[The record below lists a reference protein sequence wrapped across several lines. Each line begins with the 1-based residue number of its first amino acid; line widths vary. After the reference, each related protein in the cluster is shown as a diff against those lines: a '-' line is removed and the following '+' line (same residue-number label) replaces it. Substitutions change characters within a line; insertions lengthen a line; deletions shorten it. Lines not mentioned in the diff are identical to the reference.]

1 MIQVRN
7 SKHRSFLAAWVL
19 AATLLAST
27 LAGCNEA
34 ASPASVGTTT
44 VLTIVKGTQ
53 TSTYTMSSL
62 KAIGATTGWAGQMS
76 STGTITGPSEYKGVA
91 MTELLK
97 AVGGITEN
105 DAVRVSAKD
114 GYAMTLS
121 YNQVTQGSGFPILD
135 GTTGKEVASTS
146 KPVVFVAYE
155 EAGKPLDDT
164 VGPLRL
170 GIMTSKTQVTDGH
183 WWVKWTQKIE
193 VVPTVKAWSLQLEG
207 AINESI
213 DQATFE
219 SCSAIGCHGV
229 KWTDDQNRVWEGVP
243 LWYFAGRVDDA
254 SDTHKGDAFSDAVA
268 DKGYAVHVRASDGTV
283 QEFTAAQVK
292 RNNALIVAYKRDGSP
307 LPDNQWPLRLV
318 GSTLQKSQM
327 VGQITKIKLEL
338 SAGGSTATVAPTTA
352 PTAAPTTTPSSAAGP
367 TVLTVVNGTKTVEY
381 SLAALQKFQ
390 PYSGNGGT
398 KNKTGVITGP
408 FTYVGVPLLV
418 VVNAAGGASSVLTAD
433 QSVKVTASDG
443 FSKTLTYDQ
452 IVNGTVTTYDT
463 TGAAATPTSKPVIA
477 LVYSVGGAPLDSA
490 NGPVSL
496 GILCVDKLVSDGS
509 AWVKIVTKIEV
520 ISNK

>member
-1 MIQVRN
+1 MIVGLNR
-7 SKHRSFLAAWVL
+7 RIGALLAAAML
-19 AATLLAST
+19 AVMLLAST

-34 ASPASVGTTT
+34 ASPASVGTAT

-53 TSTYTMSSL
+53 TSTYTMSAL
-62 KAIGATTGWAGQMS
+62 KAITATAGWAGQMS
-76 STGTITGPSEYKGVA
+76 STGTITGPNEYKGVA

-121 YNQVTQGSGFPILD
+121 YNQVTQGSGFPVLD
-135 GTTGKEVASTS
+135 STTGKEVAATN

-155 EAGKPLDDT
+155 QDSKPLDDT

-207 AINESI
+207 AINETI

-254 SDTHKGDAFSDAVA
+254 ADTHKGDAFSDAVA
-268 DKGYAVHVRASDGTV
+268 DKGYAVHVRASDGAV

-307 LPDNQWPLRLV
+307 LPDNQWPSETR
-318 GSTLQKSQM
+318 
-327 VGQITKIKLEL
+327 GQHPAEVSNDRPDHQDKAGIIP
-338 SAGGSTATVAPTTA
+338 GGSTATAHADHA
-352 PTAAPTTTPSSAAGP
+352 PTARLPPQPRARPPVRPSLRSSTAPRPWNIRWRRCRSFN
-367 TVLTVVNGTKTVEY
+367 LHR
-381 SLAALQKFQ
+381 
-390 PYSGNGGT
+390 
-398 KNKTGVITGP
+398 
-408 FTYVGVPLLV
+408 
-418 VVNAAGGASSVLTAD
+418 
-433 QSVKVTASDG
+433 
-443 FSKTLTYDQ
+443 
-452 IVNGTVTTYDT
+452 
-463 TGAAATPTSKPVIA
+463 
-477 LVYSVGGAPLDSA
+477 
-490 NGPVSL
+490 
-496 GILCVDKLVSDGS
+496 
-509 AWVKIVTKIEV
+509 
-520 ISNK
+520 

>member
-1 MIQVRN
+1 MITGLHNKWRAFSVA
-7 SKHRSFLAAWVL
+7 LVL

-27 LAGCNEA
+27 LVSCSETT
-34 ASPASVGTTT
+34 SPASVGTTT
-44 VLTIVKGTQ
+44 VLTIVKDTQ
-53 TSTYTMSSL
+53 TSTYTMSAL
-62 KAIGATTGWAGQMS
+62 KAIAATTGWAGQMS
-76 STGTITGPSEYKGVA
+76 STGTITGPNEYKGVA
-91 MTELLK
+91 MAELLK

-135 GTTGKEVASTS
+135 STTGKEVAASN
-146 KPVVFVAYE
+146 KPAVFVAYE
-155 EAGKPLDDT
+155 QDSKPLDDT
-164 VGPLRL
+164 IGPLRL

-207 AINESI
+207 AINENI

-243 LWYFAGRVDDA
+243 LWYLAGRVDDVA
-254 SDTHKGDAFSDAVA
+254 DTHKGDAFSDAVA
-268 DKGYAVHVRASDGTV
+268 DKGYAVHLRASDGTEQALTSV
-283 QEFTAAQVK
+283 EVK
-292 RNNALIVAYKRDGSP
+292 RNNALIVAYKRDGSA

-318 GSTLQKSQM
+318 GSTLEKSQM
-327 VGQITKIKLEL
+327 IGQITKIKLAL
-338 SAGGSTATVAPTTA
+338 PGGPAATTTPTMS
-352 PTAAPTTTPSSAAGP
+352 PTAAPPTTTPSAPAGP

-408 FTYVGVPLLV
+408 FTYQGVPLLV
-418 VVNAAGGASSVLTAD
+418 LVNAAGGASGALTAD

-452 IVNGTVTTYDT
+452 IVNGTVTTYDAS
-463 TGAAATPTSKPVIA
+463 GAAVTPASKPVIA
-477 LVYSVGGAPLDSA
+477 LVYAVGGVPLDNA
-490 NGPVSL
+490 TGPVQL
-496 GILCVDKLVSDGS
+496 GILCAEKLVSDGS
-509 AWVKIVTKIEV
+509 AWVKMLTKIEV
-520 ISNK
+520 VSNK